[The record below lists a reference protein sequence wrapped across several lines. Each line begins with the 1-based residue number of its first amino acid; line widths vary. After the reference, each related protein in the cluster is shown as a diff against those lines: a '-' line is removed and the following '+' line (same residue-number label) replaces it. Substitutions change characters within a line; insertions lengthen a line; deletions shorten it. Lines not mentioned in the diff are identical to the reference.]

1 MRGRGK
7 GHSNAEDICLFL
19 FLLSGLW
26 RAEASKSEAQRL
38 EDILSYNLQQMEG
51 ERLHQQQVREIEID
65 QANYLAQQ
73 QRAQEQQIHLFISCF
88 PSGFY
93 SVLNYNLQ
101 SL

>member
-51 ERLHQQQVREIEID
+51 ERLHQQQVREIEIY
-65 QANYLAQQ
+65 QNSKMAARGRKQKATL
-73 QRAQEQQIHLFISCF
+73 L
-88 PSGFY
+88 
-93 SVLNYNLQ
+93 
-101 SL
+101 